1 MTYIPPHLFSMIC
14 RIAANRA
21 YYFEFDD
28 WRLKLR
34 NALFEQSAMAEL
46 DIGFDTEIL
55 FTEDPKQNLDK
66 YQLFKYTDCLIQNLK
81 EVENLS
87 TWRVFGVNC
96 IDEYETQFLQMA
108 SLDMVHNFEKLEFFP
123 QYEIK
128 IIELVNILLTNNYGY
143 ELRSDDGKYIKLD
156 LKQGL
161 FYCPDD
167 KSEVNWY
174 DLIYMII
181 SPEAKQI
188 IPQNMLEEFKCQ
200 DLSYQFSINFL

>member
-1 MTYIPPHLFSMIC
+1 MAYIPPHLFSMIC
-14 RIAANRA
+14 RIAANHT
-21 YYFEFDD
+21 YYFLLDE
-28 WRLKLR
+28 WGIKLR
-34 NALFEQSAMAEL
+34 NALFEESIKAEL
-46 DIGFDTEIL
+46 DIGFDEEIL
-55 FTEDPKQNLDK
+55 FTEDPKQSLAK

-96 IDEYETQFLQMA
+96 IDEYETQLLKMA
-108 SLDMVHNFEKLEFFP
+108 SLDMVHNFEKPEFFP

-143 ELRSDDGKYIKLD
+143 ELRSVDEKYIKLD

-188 IPQNMLEEFKCQ
+188 ISQNMLEEFKCQ
-200 DLSYQFSINFL
+200 ELSYQFSISFL